1 MKYLRH
7 AKIHELINDYEIE
20 TQDELVKLL
29 KKEGFVVTQAT
40 ISRDIKQLRL
50 IKVLSSKGRYKYS
63 TIKEQNE
70 VITEKFIKIFKDSL
84 IKIDHSDNIVV
95 VKTLPGAAQ
104 AAGAALDS
112 MSRDEI
118 VGTLAGDDTVFLAV
132 RSKKDIQPLIEFLMS
147 ISR

>member
-7 AKIHELINDYEIE
+7 AKIHELINEREIE

-29 KKEGFVVTQAT
+29 EKEGFSVTQAT

-70 VITEKFIKIFKDSL
+70 IITEKFIKIFRDSL
-84 IKIDHSDNIVV
+84 VKIDHAENIVV
-95 VKTLPGAAQ
+95 IKTLPGAAQ
-104 AAGAALDS
+104 AAGAALDA
-112 MSRDEI
+112 MDRDEI
-118 VGTLAGDDTVFLAV
+118 VGTLAGDDTVFLVV
-132 RSKKDIQPLIEFLMS
+132 RNKKDIQPLIEFLVS
-147 ISR
+147 VSK

>member
-20 TQDELVKLL
+20 TQEELVKLL
-29 KKEGFVVTQAT
+29 EKENFSVTQAT

-50 IKVLSSKGRYKYS
+50 IKVLSKNGRYKYS
-63 TIKEQNE
+63 TIKEQTE
-70 VITEKFIKIFKDSL
+70 IITEKFIKIFKDSL
-84 IKIDHSDNIVV
+84 LKIDHAENIIV

-112 MSRDEI
+112 MNRDEI
-118 VGTLAGDDTVFLAV
+118 VGTLAGDDTVFLVV
-132 RSKKDIQPLIEFLMS
+132 RNRKDVQALIDFLVS
-147 ISR
+147 LSR